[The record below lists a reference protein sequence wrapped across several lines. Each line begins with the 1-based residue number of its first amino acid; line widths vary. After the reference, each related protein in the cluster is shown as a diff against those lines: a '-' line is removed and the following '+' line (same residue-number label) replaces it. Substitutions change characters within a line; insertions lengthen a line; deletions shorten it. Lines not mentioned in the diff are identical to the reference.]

1 MQDKKKRDT
10 VSVRCPFF
18 GRMVG
23 CLEIFAGSSIR
34 RY

>member
-18 GRMVG
+18 GRMVYPFVLSRSD
-23 CLEIFAGSSIR
+23 LE
-34 RY
+34 